1 MRAWRKANA
10 YVRSGQHAKA
20 IYWFS
25 RTQALLDSEPRRPMR
40 ADFIEVSYMLGGLA
54 RRPGLVWMP
63 REACSE
69 ANGRNALQA
78 TCAGTHDGGWS

>member
-54 RRPGLVWMP
+54 VLLVIWVV
-63 REACSE
+63 S
-69 ANGRNALQA
+69 GV
-78 TCAGTHDGGWS
+78 